1 MIEDNLCGY
10 LIFPSRIWHIFIR
23 YICIC
28 LNSFSGFCI
37 TFDYLLELPNWN
49 AQESLQVFKTPGQ
62 GQWEEGKAW
71 PLLWTTPS
79 DLLQGQYTTV
89 CKSSQTAL
97 VLQIKF
103 YGNITM
109 LTYLHIVNGS
119 SLVIEAELCTWDR
132 PSGLQNLNICYQ
144 DSKYIQL
151 SKIYLAL

>member
-1 MIEDNLCGY
+1 MPKNPC
-10 LIFPSRIWHIFIR
+10 R
-23 YICIC
+23 YSKH
-28 LNSFSGFCI
+28 LVKGN
-37 TFDYLLELPNWN
+37 EKR
-49 AQESLQVFKTPGQ
+49 E
-62 GQWEEGKAW
+62 KAW
-71 PLLWTTPS
+71 PLLWTPS

-103 YGNITM
+103 YGNIAM

-119 SLVIEAELCTWDR
+119 SLVIKAELCTWDR
-132 PSGLQNLNICYQ
+132 DLQVYKTLNIYYQ